1 MNSLYVI
8 CGLGIVALLAEITNL
23 KKWLTAV
30 MITGLLAAAAL
41 VVLDWGTESTQFR
54 NMIVFDN
61 FALAFTGL
69 ISIVSVLW
77 FWMCRD
83 YFDDIHQTD
92 KSALVL
98 FAIAGAVIMAS
109 FNNMAMLFLGIEI
122 LSISLYALAG
132 SRKGSLFSN
141 EASFKYFLMGSF
153 ATGFLLLGIALVYG
167 ATGSFKIDIISDVIL
182 IHNDSLP
189 TFFYAGVML
198 MFIGLAF
205 KISAVPFHFWAPD
218 VYGGSPTSITAFMS
232 TVVKIAAIAAFYRVF
247 SFAFAEIESS
257 WLIMIEVVCV
267 ATLVVANVTAVYQND
282 VKRMLAYS
290 SVGHVGYILLGFLA
304 DPITS
309 SSLVLYYLS
318 SYAVSSLAAFAVLGI
333 IERER
338 EQGLLSIESFNGL
351 FKRNPFVAV
360 AMTLALLSLAGIP
373 PLPGFFGKYMV
384 FALALE
390 NGFTGLV
397 IVAVITS
404 LIGAYYYFR
413 IIIAMFMKEAVT
425 TPVKLSTSAK
435 VLASLL
441 IVVTL
446 ILGIFPDW
454 LISLLG
460 K

>member
-1 MNSLYVI
+1 
-8 CGLGIVALLAEITNL
+8 
-23 KKWLTAV
+23 
-30 MITGLLAAAAL
+30 
-41 VVLDWGTESTQFR
+41 
-54 NMIVFDN
+54 
-61 FALAFTGL
+61 
-69 ISIVSVLW
+69 
-77 FWMCRD
+77 
-83 YFDDIHQTD
+83 
-92 KSALVL
+92 
-98 FAIAGAVIMAS
+98 
-109 FNNMAMLFLGIEI
+109 
-122 LSISLYALAG
+122 
-132 SRKGSLFSN
+132 
-141 EASFKYFLMGSF
+141 
-153 ATGFLLLGIALVYG
+153 
-167 ATGSFKIDIISDVIL
+167 
-182 IHNDSLP
+182 
-189 TFFYAGVML
+189 
-198 MFIGLAF
+198 
-205 KISAVPFHFWAPD
+205 
-218 VYGGSPTSITAFMS
+218 
-232 TVVKIAAIAAFYRVF
+232 
-247 SFAFAEIESS
+247 
-257 WLIMIEVVCV
+257 MIEVVCV